1 MRLADLLSED
11 RVVIP
16 LNVLR
21 VDDGADSLH
30 SAVRPLLDRMAS
42 EGVIE
47 DLNKLRARIEEGR
60 GEDLVALGDRAFVM
74 HYRSDAVSELAAALG
89 VASEP
94 LERQVRDA
102 DPQRARILLLI
113 VSPPRLAASYIQVLG
128 AFVRLLTRPK
138 TVDAILEASSASA
151 VLALPELQDQL
162 PEEITVRDIMNE
174 RPRTTRP
181 DAPLREAAR
190 DMVRSGIGALPVVD
204 ATGLLVGLL
213 SDKELMRHMLSNSLL
228 PGAHSRR
235 TPPQGVPGVE
245 ARRAVRDVM
254 TRQVLAVAPEQPL
267 AEVASLMTNKDVA
280 HVPVVSE
287 GKLVG
292 FLTRGDI
299 VRKLIGS

>member
-1 MRLADLLSED
+1 VRLVDLLSPE
-11 RVVIP
+11 RVLIP
-16 LNVLR
+16 LGAPR
-21 VDDGADSLH
+21 TDGGTDSLR
-30 SAVRPLLDRMAS
+30 AAAMPLLDKLAER
-42 EGVIE
+42 GIVE
-47 DLNKLRARIEEGR
+47 DPAKLRARVEEER

-74 HYRSDAVSELAAALG
+74 HYRSDAVGELAAAIG
-89 VASEP
+89 VAAEP
-94 LERQVRDA
+94 LVRQVGDSE
-102 DPQRARILLLI
+102 PQRARILLLI

-128 AFVRLLTRPK
+128 AFVRLLARPK
-138 TVDAILEASSASA
+138 AVEAILEARDAA
-151 VLALPELQDQL
+151 ELLAIPELQEQL
-162 PEEITVRDIMNE
+162 PEEISVRDIMNE

-204 ATGLLVGLL
+204 ASGLLVGLL

-245 ARRAVRDVM
+245 GRRAVRDVM

>member
-235 TPPQGVPGVE
+235 TPPPGVPGVE

>member
-1 MRLADLLSED
+1 MRLVDLLTPE
-11 RVVIP
+11 RVLIP
-16 LNVLR
+16 LDAPR
-21 VDDGADSLH
+21 ADGGTESLH
-30 SAVRPLLDRMAS
+30 SAVMPLLDRLAGRGIV
-42 EGVIE
+42 EE
-47 DLNKLRARIEEGR
+47 AAKLRARVEEER
-60 GEDLVALGDRAFVM
+60 SEDLVALGDRAFVM
-74 HYRSDAVSELAAALG
+74 HYRSDAVVELAAAIG
-89 VASEP
+89 VAPQPLVRKVGDSE
-94 LERQVRDA
+94 
-102 DPQRARILLLI
+102 PQRARILLLI

-128 AFVRLLTRPK
+128 AFVRLLSRPK
-138 TVDAILEASSASA
+138 AVEAILAARTAEELLS
-151 VLALPELQDQL
+151 LPELQEQL

-190 DMVRSGIGALPVVD
+190 DMVRAGIGALPVVD
-204 ATGLLVGLL
+204 ASGLLVGLL

-245 ARRAVRDVM
+245 GRRAVRDVM
-254 TRQVLAVAPEQPL
+254 TRQVLAVSPEQPL

-287 GKLVG
+287 GKLIG